1 MAKEKKELIVPDA
14 VVMNKI
20 LLIRGK
26 RVMIDRDLAELY
38 GVETKRLNEQVKR
51 NRKRF
56 PEDFMFQL
64 TEEEKGEVV
73 AKCDHLSNLKY
84 SPVLPYVFT
93 EHGAVMLASVLNSD
107 RAIEANIQIVRIFTQ
122 IREMLLTHKDILLK
136 LEQLEKQV
144 IQNSEDI
151 QMIFTALKELLNP
164 PNPPRQMIGFK
175 AGEIEE

>member
-1 MAKEKKELIVPDA
+1 MAKEKRELVVPDA

-20 LLIRGK
+20 LLLRGK
-26 RVMIDRDLAELY
+26 RVMIDHDLAELY

-51 NRKRF
+51 SRKRF
-56 PEDFMFQL
+56 PEDFIFQF

-73 AKCDHLSNLKY
+73 AKCDHLANLKY

-136 LEQLEKQV
+136 LEQLERQV
-144 IQNSEDI
+144 VQNSEDI
-151 QMIFTALKELLNP
+151 QMIFAAQRAAESSEAAPTED
-164 PNPPRQMIGFK
+164 RF
-175 AGEIEE
+175 